1 MGNKTLCLIGSSFG
15 PTSRGSETWR
25 PGLSS
30 IRPGSGSR
38 PPDWPGSFFRAG
50 GSGAAGRILASLVFA
65 WLTGCG
71 EGGSGVV
78 TPTTGSTAGVASL
91 SWTAPTDNADGTLLT
106 DLLGFKIYYGGTA
119 PVTKASSQSLDV
131 GNVTAYTLNGLAPG
145 SYYFSVTAYDADGNE
160 SAFATEVGKTVS

>member
-1 MGNKTLCLIGSSFG
+1 MD
-15 PTSRGSETWR
+15 R
-25 PGLSS
+25 
-30 IRPGSGSR
+30 IRPIGLEASSG
-38 PPDWPGSFFRAG
+38 AG

-91 SWTAPTDNADGTLLT
+91 SWTAPTDNTNGTPLT
-106 DLLGFKIYYGGTA
+106 DLLGFKIYYAGTT
-119 PVTKASSQSLDV
+119 PVTTSSQSLDV

-145 SYYFSVTAYDADGNE
+145 SYYFSVTAYDADRNE